1 MILTCPECA
10 TRYLTKD
17 DSIGPNGRTVRCSSC
32 ETTWFVAADLDELA
46 LKDNQTETITAA
58 TAAGRQSLANPTAP
72 TRTANETNKTKT
84 NYFDA
89 DVKANVR
96 DDSEEVQNTGEI
108 VKGAHVDICLL
119 YTSPSPRDATLS
131 RMPSSA

>member
-17 DSIGPNGRTVRCSSC
+17 NSIGPNGRTVRCSNC

-58 TAAGRQSLANPTAP
+58 SVAGRQSLTNPTIPPLA
-72 TRTANETNKTKT
+72 ANETRKPKASQVGT
-84 NYFDA
+84 NVKA
-89 DVKANVR
+89 DVK
-96 DDSEEVQNTGEI
+96 DDALEAQNTDEI
-108 VKGAHVDICLL
+108 VKGAHVDI
-119 YTSPSPRDATLS
+119 LS
-131 RMPSSA
+131 LIHI